1 MASATE
7 PDSISPD
14 SAGAEQKISKEG
26 VMSELSVLVVEDDAV
41 LNRVIQ
47 AALERAGYRTYAAET
62 CADGLALAT
71 KEMPGLLVLDVN
83 LPDGTAWGLLEDI
96 RRDRPDDDVP
106 VIVMSSNSV
115 SRVQLRKN
123 GVDKFFPK
131 PIDMGLFLET
141 VKELLHPT

>member
-1 MASATE
+1 
-7 PDSISPD
+7 
-14 SAGAEQKISKEG
+14 
-26 VMSELSVLVVEDDAV
+26 MSEPSVLVVEDDAV

-47 AALERAGYRTYAAET
+47 AALERAGYRTHAAET

-71 KEMPGLLVLDVN
+71 REMPGLLVLDVN

-96 RRDRPDDDVP
+96 RRGRPDDGVP

-115 SRVQLRKN
+115 SRVQLRRN

>member
-1 MASATE
+1 
-7 PDSISPD
+7 
-14 SAGAEQKISKEG
+14 
-26 VMSELSVLVVEDDAV
+26 MSELSVLVVEDDAV

-47 AALERAGYRTYAAET
+47 AALKRAGYRTHASET

-71 KEMPGLLVLDVN
+71 RERPGLLVLDVN

-96 RRDRPDDDVP
+96 RRGRPDDEVP
-106 VIVMSSNSV
+106 IIVISSNRV

-131 PIDMGLFLET
+131 PIDMNLFMEA
-141 VKELLHPT
+141 VKELLHPP